1 MLEIAPSVLAAHP
14 LFVDRDVSRMLDAG
28 AKMLHLDI
36 MDGHF
41 VPNISF
47 GPAMVAALRKRY
59 PTLPLDVHL
68 MLSDPGKYL
77 DVFIK
82 AGASEIT
89 IHSEI
94 AIDVSRLLTQIRQ
107 AGLRAGLSLKPGT
120 PAQALFPYLGAI
132 DLVLV
137 MSVEPGFGGQKLMEG
152 TLSKIRELRDQGF
165 DGVISVDGGVNADN
179 ARMVQSYGATRLV
192 MGTAAFKSDN
202 PRQLFGSLQQ

>member
-202 PRQLFGSLQQ
+202 PSQLFESLQQ